1 MKKLIKTTFGKI
13 LAIGLSAAV
22 IIACDSS
29 EDPSLANVDIQ
40 LRAVSSQG
48 AINPGGRTASTS
60 AIEFNEFYIGVTEI
74 EFETEMDNMGSDDDD
89 YEIEFEGRFVVDALN
104 GTSTPDFG
112 IADLAPGLYH
122 EIEIEMEPVLGGGN
136 TLDIKATYTVN
147 GQEYPVEFLSDES
160 FELEI
165 EDDEGF
171 MLDEGSLKSV
181 LILIDLDILFNG
193 VDLSVASVD
202 GDGVI
207 RLNDESNAGITS
219 MIENNLE
226 NALDAL
232 DDDDDDYDD
241 YDDNDDDDDDSGDD
255 D

>member
-1 MKKLIKTTFGKI
+1 MKKLIKTTLGKI
-13 LAIGLSAAV
+13 MALGLSVAV
-22 IIACDSS
+22 IVACDSS

-40 LRAVSSQG
+40 LRAVSSQ
-48 AINPGGRTASTS
+48 AKTNAGGRTASTS
-60 AIEFNEFYIGVTEI
+60 EIEFNEFIVGVTEI
-74 EFETEMDNMGSDDDD
+74 EFETEVDNMGSDDDD

-122 EIEIEMEPVLGGGN
+122 EIEIEMSPVLSGGN
-136 TLDIKATYTVN
+136 TLDLKATYKNN
-147 GQEYPVEFLSDES
+147 GEAYPVEFLSDKS

-165 EDDEGF
+165 EDDKGF

-181 LILIDLDILFNG
+181 LILIDLDVLFNG
-193 VDLSVASVD
+193 VDLSTASVD

-207 RLNDESNAGITS
+207 RLNDESNVGITRI
-219 MIENNLE
+219 IENNLE
-226 NALDAL
+226 HALDAL

-241 YDDNDDDDDDSGDD
+241 YDDNDDDSDND
-255 D
+255 